1 MPDDIAYWQ
10 QEFGKLQAQLNELET
25 DGIENSS
32 LPLIAYLKA
41 RIGDIERHIT
51 ALEKRRV

>member
-41 RIGDIERHIT
+41 RMGDIERHIT
-51 ALEKRRV
+51 ALEKRRG